1 MTVPQAEQQ
10 RKREEV
16 DDMVAKAKEELILRE
31 KRKADRKAAK
41 AAINEAVKDP
51 DKRDLHSIGVMI
63 NGCFDSEDYKEGR
76 LAFKEKRRPEF
87 KGR

>member
-1 MTVPQAEQQ
+1 MTGVQTCALPISA
-10 RKREEV
+10 
-16 DDMVAKAKEELILRE
+16 LIAGNAPLTV
-31 KRKADRKAAK
+31 KAAK